1 MDRLRAYVGGES
13 QHTRQLKPTIG
24 DYMNSYIDMHI
35 HTTYSDGTLT
45 PSEILERSLEIGL
58 KAISITDHNTIN
70 GVTEAMKYANSAI
83 EIIPGIEMTA
93 TYPKPLHILGYYID
107 IHSASFNDGI
117 KTLRMQKYKWLLML
131 VRNLKKIGID
141 IDLDEIKHKYGR
153 IKLEYIALELVNQGI
168 AENIRDIYLLY
179 FNNRNFIKETP
190 SSPKEIISL
199 IKQAGGISIL
209 AHPFVTENNYKK
221 LGELVREL
229 KEFGLNGL
237 ECFHSDFNADM
248 QLQLVELAN
257 QYHLMITGGSD
268 FHGTN
273 KPDIELGFGKNNLK
287 IDYEVLE
294 KIKKIHFTK

>member
-1 MDRLRAYVGGES
+1 MDRLRASIGVE
-13 QHTRQLKPTIG
+13 RQNTPQFKTIIG
-24 DYMNSYIDMHI
+24 DYMNNYIDMHI

-58 KAISITDHNTIN
+58 KAISITDHNTIE
-70 GVTEAMKYANSAI
+70 GVSEAIKYANNAI
-83 EIIPGIEMTA
+83 EIVPGIEMTA

-107 IHSASFNDGI
+107 IHSTSFNAGI
-117 KTLRMQKYKWLLML
+117 KRLRMQKYKWLLTL

-141 IDLDEIKHKYGR
+141 IDLDEIKCKYGG
-153 IKLEYIALELVNQGI
+153 IKLEYIALELVNQGV
-168 AENIRDIYLLY
+168 AKNIRDIYLLY
-179 FNNRNFIKETP
+179 FNNPNFMGETP
-190 SSPKEIISL
+190 SSPKEIVSL

-229 KEFGLNGL
+229 KEVGLNGL
-237 ECFHSDFNADM
+237 ECFHSDFSADM

-268 FHGTN
+268 FHGAN

-294 KIKKIHFTK
+294 KVKNKHFIT

>member
-1 MDRLRAYVGGES
+1 MHDLGKRCRLCLHQLIGSSASLRRWRKSAYAAI
-13 QHTRQLKPTIG
+13 KPTIG

-131 VRNLKKIGID
+131 VRNLKK
-141 IDLDEIKHKYGR
+141 
-153 IKLEYIALELVNQGI
+153 
-168 AENIRDIYLLY
+168 
-179 FNNRNFIKETP
+179 
-190 SSPKEIISL
+190 
-199 IKQAGGISIL
+199 
-209 AHPFVTENNYKK
+209 
-221 LGELVREL
+221 
-229 KEFGLNGL
+229 
-237 ECFHSDFNADM
+237 
-248 QLQLVELAN
+248 
-257 QYHLMITGGSD
+257 
-268 FHGTN
+268 
-273 KPDIELGFGKNNLK
+273 
-287 IDYEVLE
+287 
-294 KIKKIHFTK
+294 

>member
-1 MDRLRAYVGGES
+1 
-13 QHTRQLKPTIG
+13 
-24 DYMNSYIDMHI
+24 MNDYIDMHI

-58 KAISITDHNTIN
+58 KAISITDHNTID
-70 GVTEAMKYANSAI
+70 GVTEAMKYANNAI

-107 IHSASFNDGI
+107 IHSASFNAGI

-179 FNNRNFIKETP
+179 FNNRNFMKETP
-190 SSPKEIISL
+190 SSPEEIISL
-199 IKQAGGISIL
+199 IKPGVKYKEINDKATELIAEECIKLGLIEDKKDVRKYYYHSIGHSLGMDTHDIETPHRDITFVPGVVFTVEPGIYIEEECIGIRIEDDIL
-209 AHPFVTENNYKK
+209 VTEDGNINLSKDIIK
-221 LGELVREL
+221 SVEDIEKFMN
-229 KEFGLNGL
+229 KEF
-237 ECFHSDFNADM
+237 
-248 QLQLVELAN
+248 
-257 QYHLMITGGSD
+257 
-268 FHGTN
+268 
-273 KPDIELGFGKNNLK
+273 
-287 IDYEVLE
+287 
-294 KIKKIHFTK
+294 

>member
-13 QHTRQLKPTIG
+13 QNTRQLKPTIG
-24 DYMNSYIDMHI
+24 DYMNDYIDMHI

-58 KAISITDHNTIN
+58 KAISITDHNTID
-70 GVTEAMKYANSAI
+70 GVTEAMKYANNAI

-107 IHSASFNDGI
+107 IHSASFNAGI

-179 FNNRNFIKETP
+179 FNNRNFMK
-190 SSPKEIISL
+190 
-199 IKQAGGISIL
+199 
-209 AHPFVTENNYKK
+209 
-221 LGELVREL
+221 
-229 KEFGLNGL
+229 
-237 ECFHSDFNADM
+237 
-248 QLQLVELAN
+248 
-257 QYHLMITGGSD
+257 
-268 FHGTN
+268 
-273 KPDIELGFGKNNLK
+273 
-287 IDYEVLE
+287 
-294 KIKKIHFTK
+294 